1 MMMNAAVVESP
12 GKLSLWNIK
21 IPEVDDYSAL
31 VRMEVLAICNST
43 DSKIKNGSLPGN
55 IVYPTTLGHEGIG
68 TVVKIGK
75 KVRAYKVGDRVINPQ
90 IIQSQIEGLSSTWG
104 TMAEYSLVFD
114 HNVMKSDEV
123 NDEEHG
129 YDGVFETQKVIP
141 AHIPSRQAILLATW
155 REVYSSFKDF
165 GFQQGKSLL
174 VFGGGPVGLSFVTFA
189 KLFGMKPVC
198 LTTRSQWK
206 MDKAKS
212 LGADEVFPANEN
224 LLFELN
230 KCYPEG
236 FNFIVD
242 AVGSNDVINK
252 AIQAMN
258 FNGTIG
264 VYGTLSEQELHFGIT
279 NSPSNWQLIVHQFPD
294 YVKEAAA
301 HEPLCEYIEQEKISS
316 EDYITH
322 EYPFEMIEKGFETVE
337 KNQALKV
344 LLHLQ

>member
-1 MMMNAAVVESP
+1 MMKAVVVESP
-12 GKLSLWNIK
+12 GKLSLRNIK

-31 VRMEVLAICNST
+31 VRMEIVAICNST
-43 DSKIKNGSLPGN
+43 DRKIKNGSFPGD

-68 TVVKIGK
+68 TVIKIGK
-75 KVRAYKVGDRVINPQ
+75 KVKSYKVGDRVINPQ
-90 IIQSQIEGLSSTWG
+90 IVQSQIEGLSSTWG

-114 HNVMKSDEV
+114 HNVMKSDKI
-123 NDEEHG
+123 NDAEHG
-129 YDGVFETQKVIP
+129 YDGVYETQKVIP
-141 AHIPSRQAILLATW
+141 ANIPSRQAILLATW

-165 GFQQGKSLL
+165 SFQQGKSLL
-174 VFGGGPVGLSFVTFA
+174 VFGGGPVGLSFVELA
-189 KLFGMKPVC
+189 KLYGMKPVC

-206 MDKAKS
+206 MDRAKS
-212 LGADEVFPANEN
+212 LGADEVFPADEN
-224 LLFELN
+224 LLLELN
-230 KCYPEG
+230 KYCSEG

-252 AIQAMN
+252 AIQVIS

-264 VYGTLSEQELHFGIT
+264 VYGTLSEQELRFGIK

-294 YVKEAAA
+294 YAKEAAA

-316 EDYITH
+316 KDYITH
-322 EYPFEMIEKGFETVE
+322 EYPFEMIEKGFEMVE

-344 LLHLQ
+344 LLLLQ

>member
-1 MMMNAAVVESP
+1 MMKAVVVETP
-12 GKLSLWNIK
+12 GTLSLRSIE

-31 VRMEVLAICNST
+31 VRMEIVAICNTT
-43 DSKIKNGSLPGN
+43 DRKIINGTLSES
-55 IVYPTTLGHEGIG
+55 ISYPTTLGHEGIG
-68 TVVKIGK
+68 TVIKVGKRVKS
-75 KVRAYKVGDRVINPQ
+75 YKVGDRVLNPQ
-90 IIQSQIEGLSSTWG
+90 IVYSPIEGLSSTWG

-114 HNVMKSDEV
+114 DNVMKADGI

-129 YDGVFETQKVIP
+129 YDGVYETQKVIP
-141 AHIPSRQAILLATW
+141 VNIPSRQAILLATW

-174 VFGGGPVGLSFVTFA
+174 IFGGGPVGLSFISLA

-206 MDKAKS
+206 LDRAKS
-212 LGADEVFPANEN
+212 LGADEVFPADEN
-224 LLFELN
+224 LLLELH
-230 KCYPEG
+230 KYCSEG

-252 AIQAMN
+252 SIQVISYT
-258 FNGTIG
+258 GTIC
-264 VYGTLSEQELHFGIT
+264 VYGTLSEQELRFGIK

-294 YVKEAAA
+294 YAKEAAA
-301 HEPLCEYIEQEKISS
+301 HEPLCEYIEQGKISS

-322 EYPFEMIEKGFETVE
+322 EYPFEMIEKGFEMVE